1 MGNIYILCPALVQT
15 GGPEALHQLCY
26 YLNNL
31 NQQAYMIY
39 YGQYSTSP
47 VAPLY
52 LKYNTKY
59 VDVIED
65 SIEHT
70 LVVPEV
76 MIPILRQ
83 FKNIKKVIWWLSV
96 DNYLVGENF
105 KKCHSGLNY
114 YNYTTPDIIHA
125 AQSYYAI
132 DFLEKSGVNSK
143 NIFKLFDPVNDTY
156 RQNAKDLFKYSRNN
170 VVLFN
175 PKKGIDFTKALINAS
190 KEITWIPLNQPTQQ
204 EVAELM
210 LKSKV
215 YVDFGHHPGRDRLP
229 REAAMSGCCIIT
241 SKRGSAKFYQDV
253 LIADEYKFEDQ
264 QANINPILDK
274 IQEIFSNYESEK
286 QKFSDYRMMLMNEE
300 KTFKQHI
307 IKLFNLKDH

>member
-39 YGQYSTSP
+39 YGNYAASP

-52 LKYNTKY
+52 SKYNTKY
-59 VDVIED
+59 VEVIED
-65 SIEHT
+65 NSEHT

-76 MIPILRQ
+76 MIPTLKQ
-83 FKNIKKVIWWLSV
+83 FKYIKKVIWWLSV

-114 YNYTTPDIIHA
+114 YNYTANDIIHA

-132 DFLEKSGVNSK
+132 DFLEKSGVKSE

-156 RQNAKDLFKYSRNN
+156 RKNAKEVFKYPRSN

-175 PKKGIDFTKALINAS
+175 PNKGIEFTKALINAR
-190 KEITWIPLNQPTQQ
+190 KEITWIPLNQPTQE
-204 EVAELM
+204 EVSQLM

-215 YVDFGHHPGRDRLP
+215 YIDFGHHPGRDRLP
-229 REAAMSGCCIIT
+229 REAALSGCCIIT

-253 LIADEYKFEDQ
+253 LIAEEYKFEDQ
-264 QANINPILDK
+264 ESNINPILDK
-274 IQEIFSNYESEK
+274 IQDIFLNYESERLN
-286 QKFSDYRMMLMNEE
+286 FTDYRKMLMNEQ
-300 KTFKQHI
+300 KTFQKHI
-307 IKLFNLKDH
+307 IKLFNLKND